1 MLKKYFLIFY
11 SFGKQLQKDNIGA
24 HAASISF
31 FFLLSVFPVLVI
43 LFTILA
49 ISPISE
55 EVVLKILVEITPG
68 FLDEYI
74 YLIFGQAEEMY
85 GTVLPIAVVVLLW
98 SAGKGMWGLMMGLNT
113 ANGVTEKR
121 NALWVRLLSS
131 LYSLIMIIVLVVCMC
146 VIVAGERFVE
156 YIENLFPRLSMFLG
170 LMGNLRFLVV
180 WGFLILLFMMI
191 YAFIPN
197 IKNVVALQAPGAVF
211 AATGWSVVSWG
222 FSLYMEYFGTMT
234 VYGSLSTLIL
244 VMIWIYTCMYIMLLG
259 ANING
264 YFKPLFEKSNN
275 KAKFNR

>member
-1 MLKKYFLIFY
+1 M
-11 SFGKQLQKDNIGA
+11 
-24 HAASISF
+24 
-31 FFLLSVFPVLVI
+31 
-43 LFTILA
+43 
-49 ISPISE
+49 
-55 EVVLKILVEITPG
+55 
-68 FLDEYI
+68 
-74 YLIFGQAEEMY
+74 
-85 GTVLPIAVVVLLW
+85 LLW

-275 KAKFNR
+275 KAKFTR